1 MHNAGLSRVLRCI
14 AVVCLIQSFAQ
25 QRPNDAG
32 GSVSG
37 RTDLSMREQLGRL
50 ARSAGFCKVLLV
62 CCALI
67 WGSSF
72 FLMKDVMDLV
82 PPFWLLAIRFTMAV
96 ALMLVVFWK
105 QFSSHLDRRTIS
117 VGLVIG
123 FLECAGYAV
132 QTLGLTLTTP
142 GKNAFL
148 TGTYCVMVPFC
159 AWLLGMG
166 RPKRYDV
173 VAAFVCLAGLGLV
186 ALDNGFPLNAG
197 DLLTLLGAVFYAL
210 QLVVV
215 AKEGQELDVWAI
227 TAWQFIV
234 MALASLVCGLVW
246 EQPPAIST
254 LLEPNVFW
262 PFVYFGVVC
271 SFFCLTVLNYAFTK
285 VDPTE
290 GGILSSLESPSGVLF
305 SVLAGR
311 EVLTGRL
318 VSGFAL
324 IFLAVLISNAYPAWQ
339 ERWQARKARR

>member
-1 MHNAGLSRVLRCI
+1 MS
-14 AVVCLIQSFAQ
+14 
-25 QRPNDAG
+25 
-32 GSVSG
+32 GSTNLPVKE
-37 RTDLSMREQLGRL
+37 RLKRL
-50 ARSAGFCKVLLV
+50 AGSAGFCKVLLV

-82 PPFWLLAIRFTMAV
+82 APFWLLTIRFTMAAV
-96 ALMLVVFWK
+96 LMLAVFWK
-105 QFSSHLDRRTIS
+105 PFVRHRDRRTIV

-123 FLECAGYAV
+123 FLEWAGYAV
-132 QTLGLTLTTP
+132 QTLGLTMTTP

-173 VAAFVCLAGLGLV
+173 AAAFVCLAGLALV

-215 AKEGQELDVWAI
+215 SKEGQELDVWAI

-234 MALASLVCGLVW
+234 MAVASLACALAW
-246 EQPPAIST
+246 EQAPAVST
-254 LLEPNVFW
+254 LLEPGVFW

-271 SFFCLTVLNYAFTK
+271 SFVCLTVLNYAFTK

-290 GGILSSLESPSGVLF
+290 GGILSSLESPSGVFF

-311 EVLTGRL
+311 EFLTGRL
-318 VSGFAL
+318 VCGFAL
-324 IFLAVLISNAYPAWQ
+324 IFLAVLISNGYPAWQ
-339 ERWQARKARR
+339 RRLEAWRARR